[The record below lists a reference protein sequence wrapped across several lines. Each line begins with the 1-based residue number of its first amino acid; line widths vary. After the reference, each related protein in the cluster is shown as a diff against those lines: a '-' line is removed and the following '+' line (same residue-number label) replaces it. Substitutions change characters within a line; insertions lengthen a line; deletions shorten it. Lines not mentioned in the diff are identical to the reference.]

1 MDFFETLI
9 LGAQA
14 YQSYKLNQIDD
25 GIAELNARQEQQIAN
40 QERLQTI
47 INEVDE
53 FQQRLIGCSAEF
65 DSKPG
70 HAVYWSF
77 RFLRWCEFE
86 GVCRRSLPDLA
97 NKEHFS
103 RTVQM
108 TQEIFNGALQYY
120 SKDDLFA
127 IKRLVYLDCGY
138 LNALHELICWRK
150 IYAGMKGKWYFFRP
164 PILTILSTTAGKI
177 LLFFPLLIMSF
188 CTLFLPVPLVIA
200 YLILSRR
207 LARKKLRE
215 LAPLAEECGEF
226 LTEAATR
233 DEVARILNETT
244 EKAAHQRINVHLP
257 TSQLE
262 NIFQMVKAEYDES
275 CDRYLAGKSSG
286 PAQDLLPPGSQN

>member
-1 MDFFETLI
+1 MDFFETLVI
-9 LGAQA
+9 GAQA

-40 QERLQTI
+40 QERLQII

-53 FQQRLIGCSAEF
+53 FQQRLIECSAEF

-70 HAVYWSF
+70 HAVYWAF

-86 GVCRRSLPDLA
+86 SVCRRSLPDLA
-97 NKEHFS
+97 NKDHFS

-108 TQEIFNGALQYY
+108 TREMFDYGQKFY
-120 SKDDLFA
+120 SKDEIFS

-138 LNALHELICWRK
+138 LDALHELICWRK
-150 IYAGMKGKWYFFRP
+150 IYAEMKGKWYFYKPTRAEEVVGV
-164 PILTILSTTAGKI
+164 ILCTILGI
-177 LLFFPLLIMSF
+177 F
-188 CTLFLPVPLVIA
+188 TLFIGLFVIVGG
-200 YLILSRR
+200 ILWMKS

-215 LAPLAEECGEF
+215 LAPLATECGGI

-233 DEVARILNETT
+233 QDVVRILNETT
-244 EKAAHQRINVHLP
+244 QKAVHQRINVHLP

-262 NIFQMVKAEYDES
+262 TLCRTLKAEYEQS
-275 CDRYLAGKSSG
+275 CACYLAEKSLGSN
-286 PAQDLLPPGSQN
+286 PDLLPPGSQN